1 MEQEIILP
9 YTEEGKAE
17 EGKTEKE
24 HAVTSLA
31 PYDPSKF
38 MHVHDI
44 SLSEE
49 TLQLLEKASK
59 VYQENFDGKTWYGR
73 CIFISWYCSLGD
85 CTFCFRSTNQH
96 KEMHPEGSRR
106 SMGSILLEAL
116 FSRIFKWRIEFVTGG
131 YGIMPFPDLIE
142 IVKNIS
148 IVYGEKVWLNL
159 GVMAQKH
166 LEEMR
171 PYIKG
176 IYGSLETVTP
186 GLHEQVCPSKP
197 LAPYERMFERLEGLK
212 RSICIIVGMGDTVED
227 MKHLFEFIE
236 KYKIDRVTLY
246 ALKPVRGTPFTQG
259 PSSNDY
265 LQWLARLRI
274 RFPKLQIIAGTNL
287 RRCEEAGYLMQA
299 GANALTKFPA
309 TKQFAT
315 KKAHLVTKLIE
326 EQGRTFTSTITV
338 LPDIDWVAEINCL
351 PIKEEYKEEMKAKI
365 GSYLQRFKKPID
377 KDGDMEE

>member
-1 MEQEIILP
+1 MQPELIPLYED
-9 YTEEGKAE
+9 
-17 EGKTEKE
+17 EKIMSS
-24 HAVTSLA
+24 TSKSPLI
-31 PYDPSKF
+31 YDPSQF
-38 MHVHDI
+38 MHVKEI

-49 TLQLLEKASK
+49 TQQLLKQAQQ

-131 YGIMPFPDLIE
+131 YGIMPFPDLLE

-148 IVYGEKVWLNL
+148 MVYGEKVWLNL

-171 PYIKG
+171 PYVKG
-176 IYGSLETVTP
+176 MYGSLETVTP

-197 LAPYERMFERLEGLK
+197 LGPYERMFERLEGFK
-212 RSICIIVGMGDTVED
+212 KSICIIVGMGDRIED
-227 MKHLFEFIE
+227 IQHLFDFIE
-236 KYKIDRVTLY
+236 KYQIDRVTLY
-246 ALKPVRGTPFTQG
+246 ALKPVRGTPFTHG
-259 PSSNDY
+259 PSSDEY

-274 RFPKLQIIAGTNL
+274 RFPKLQIVAGTNL

-315 KKAHLVTKLIE
+315 KKAYLVTKLIQ
-326 EQGRTFTSTITV
+326 EQGRNFTSTITA
-338 LPDIDWVAEINCL
+338 LPNIDWNAEIESL
-351 PIKEEYKEEMKAKI
+351 QIQEEYKTEMKAKI
-365 GSYLQRFKKPID
+365 SSYLQRFRNPLD